1 MNQPNNHPSTPPT
14 KHNVPAI
21 FIIAAVILILFC
33 GVGIAALMG
42 WLPSAK
48 HAGRPG
54 ELMTPPAEQLATAPV
69 APATPATQ
77 SSQYAAGAGTINGT
91 PTRDLTTSGGSAAGS
106 TGGSAAVSAPVV
118 PAQEE
123 RVPAPVRDKA
133 LQRERERERAA
144 DKAAESKRAASVC
157 NECGIVES
165 VKDGKTRG
173 DASGVGAA
181 GGAVVGGLLG
191 RQVGDGR
198 GRDLATIA
206 GAVGG
211 AVVGNQV
218 EGSLKGK
225 RNYEVVVRM
234 HDGELRTF
242 YTDSPVWRGG
252 DQVKVVEGILQSR

>member
-1 MNQPNNHPSTPPT
+1 MNHPSTPPS
-14 KHNVPAI
+14 KHNVPAV
-21 FIIAAVILILFC
+21 FIIAAIVLILFC

-42 WLPSAK
+42 WLPSSSQ
-48 HAGRPG
+48 AGRPAQ
-54 ELMTPPAEQLATAPV
+54 LVTPPAEQLATAPV
-69 APATPATQ
+69 VPPTPATQ
-77 SSQYAAGAGTINGT
+77 SSQYAAGAGTINGE
-91 PTRDLTTSGGSAAGS
+91 PAKDVTTSGSS
-106 TGGSAAVSAPVV
+106 VGGSGGGAGTVAAPVV
-118 PAQEE
+118 PAEDE
-123 RVPAPVRDKA
+123 RITTPARDKA
-133 LQRERERERAA
+133 LQRERERERAHA
-144 DKAAESKRAASVC
+144 RATEPKRATAVC

-165 VKDGKTRG
+165 VKEGKTRAEG
-173 DASGVGAA
+173 SGMGAA

>member
-1 MNQPNNHPSTPPT
+1 MNHPSTPPT
-14 KHNVPAI
+14 RHNVPAI
-21 FIIAAVILILFC
+21 FIVAAVVLILFC

-42 WLPSAK
+42 WLPSGK
-48 HAGRPG
+48 QAGRPG
-54 ELMTPPAEQLATAPV
+54 ELMTPPSEQLATAAV

-91 PTRDLTTSGGSAAGS
+91 PTGELTTSGSAVIGS
-106 TGGSAAVSAPVV
+106 TGGSATVGAPVV
-118 PAQEE
+118 PAHEE
-123 RVPAPVRDKA
+123 RVATPARDKT

-144 DKAAESKRAASVC
+144 DKAQETKRAASAC
-157 NECGIVES
+157 MECGIVES
-165 VKDGKTRG
+165 VKDSKTRG
-173 DASGVGAA
+173 EASGVGAA

-198 GRDLATIA
+198 GKDLATIA

-211 AVVGNQV
+211 AVIGNQV
-218 EGSLKGK
+218 EGNLKGK

-252 DQVKVVEGILQSR
+252 DQVKVVEGRLQSR

>member
-1 MNQPNNHPSTPPT
+1 MNHPSTPPS
-14 KHNVPAI
+14 KQNVPAV
-21 FIIAAVILILFC
+21 FIIAAIVLILFC

-42 WLPSAK
+42 WLPSYSQ
-48 HAGRPG
+48 AGRPG
-54 ELMTPPAEQLATAPV
+54 NLMTPAAEQLATAPV
-69 APATPATQ
+69 VPPTPATQ
-77 SSQYAAGAGTINGT
+77 SSQYAAGAGTINGV
-91 PTRDLTTSGGSAAGS
+91 PAKDVTTSGSS
-106 TGGSAAVSAPVV
+106 IGGSGGGSGTVASPVV
-118 PAQEE
+118 PAEDD
-123 RVPAPVRDKA
+123 RITTPARDKT
-133 LQRERERERAA
+133 LQRERERERAHA
-144 DKAAESKRAASVC
+144 RATEAKRAAAIC
-157 NECGIVES
+157 NECGTVES
-165 VKDGKTRG
+165 VKEGKTRAEG
-173 DASGVGAA
+173 SGMGAA

-218 EGSLKGK
+218 EGKLKGK

-252 DQVKVVEGILQSR
+252 DQV